1 MSETT
6 SAPSSTVAGAEPA
19 DVEMLATREQIE
31 MELRAS
37 IAQALEEARAALA
50 HDREALHAAVQAAVE
65 ALDHKRNEAEAAI
78 QRAYEEAAA
87 QLRALGH
94 AQEVEVQRQLVDVHA
109 QHEVVLAGLVGRVQQ
124 LGDNGQAAPS
134 TPQEYAPGQ
143 SVDPDV
149 KAIKKALDKLRRW
162 FFTI

>member
-6 SAPSSTVAGAEPA
+6 SVPSSTVAGAATA
-19 DVEMLATREQIE
+19 DVAMLSTKEQIE
-31 MELRAS
+31 VELRAS
-37 IAQALEEARAALA
+37 IKQELEEARSALA
-50 HDREALHAAVQAAVE
+50 HDRDALHAAVQAAVE
-65 ALDHKRNEAEAAI
+65 VLDHKRIEAEAAI

-94 AQEVEVQRQLVDVHA
+94 AQEVEARQQLVDVHT
-109 QHEVVLAGLVGRVQQ
+109 QHEAVLTGLVGRVQQ

-134 TPQEYAPGQ
+134 APQEHAPGQ

-149 KAIKKALDKLRRW
+149 KAIKKALDRLKRW